1 MGGSQS
7 RKGSASMVK
16 SLFVEK
22 ELVGVDRTCME
33 ACSKVFKST
42 FSSQEKML
50 FNVHVG
56 FLLSTPKKT
65 N

>member
-33 ACSKVFKST
+33 ACSKVLSP
-42 FSSQEKML
+42 L
-50 FNVHVG
+50 F
-56 FLLSTPKKT
+56 LARKKCYSMYMWVFY
-65 N
+65 